1 MAEEE
6 QLILEVD
13 PNEIKYVS
21 IIGEGTTAVVH
32 LARFNGAT
40 VAVKEIRASAGS
52 NECDEGTLQAVEREI
67 GTLSQARHEN
77 IVGFIGITIAALPI
91 RLVLEYCAGG
101 SLFELLHN
109 GYDITLRWK
118 QRLKMLSDAASALD
132 YLHNFEP
139 PILHRD
145 LKSLNMMLLEQVT
158 NEFDKVVVKLGDF
171 GFARILE
178 EGAGGM
184 TRGVGT
190 KHWMAPEVIART
202 DYTEKADIFSFAMAA
217 FEVICRQVPFEV
229 LDPTSVAQAIS
240 RGERPEWPDPQ
251 DVMPNMPDGLL
262 SMVEACWAQSPGD
275 RPNTG
280 QIKREIEGLRQIVH
294 ESFRL

>member
-1 MAEEE
+1 MAEED

-13 PNEIKYVS
+13 PGEIKYLSV
-21 IIGEGTTAVVH
+21 IGEGTTAIVH
-32 LARFNGAT
+32 LARFNGAL
-40 VAVKEIRASAGS
+40 VAVKEIRASAECA
-52 NECDEGTLQAVEREI
+52 ECDEGTLQAVEREI
-67 GTLSQARHEN
+67 GTLSQVKHEN

-109 GYDITLRWK
+109 KYNITLRWK
-118 QRLKMLSDAASALD
+118 QRLKMLSDVASALD

-145 LKSLNMMLLEQVT
+145 LKSLNMMLLDQVT
-158 NEFDKVVVKLGDF
+158 NEFDNVVVKLGDF

-178 EGAGGM
+178 EKGM
-184 TRGVGT
+184 TGGVGT
-190 KHWMAPEVIART
+190 KHWMAPEVLAGT
-202 DYTEKADIFSFAMAA
+202 HYTEKADIFSFAMAA

-229 LDPTSVAQAIS
+229 LDPTSVAQAVK

-251 DVMPNMPDGLL
+251 DVMPNMPEGLL
-262 SMVEACWAQSPGD
+262 NMVESCWAQSPGD
-275 RPNTG
+275 RPNIG
-280 QIKREIEGLRQIVH
+280 QIKGEIERLRQIVQ
-294 ESFRL
+294 ESYRL

>member
-1 MAEEE
+1 MAGED

-13 PNEIKYVS
+13 PGEIKYLSV
-21 IIGEGTTAVVH
+21 IGEGTTAVVH
-32 LARFNGAT
+32 LAQFNGAR
-40 VAVKEIRASAGS
+40 VAVKEIRASAECA
-52 NECDEGTLQAVEREI
+52 ECDEGTLQAVEREI
-67 GTLSQARHEN
+67 GTLSQARHDN

-109 GYDITLRWK
+109 RYKITLRWK
-118 QRLKMLSDAASALD
+118 QRLKMLSDVAAALD

-158 NEFDKVVVKLGDF
+158 SEFDNVVVKLGDF

-178 EGAGGM
+178 ERSM

-275 RPNTG
+275 RPNIG
-280 QIKREIEGLRQIVH
+280 QIKGEIEGLRQIVQ

>member
-1 MAEEE
+1 MAEED

-13 PNEIKYVS
+13 PREIKYLSV
-21 IIGEGTTAVVH
+21 IGEGTTAVVH
-32 LARFNGAT
+32 LARFNGAQ
-40 VAVKEIRASAGS
+40 VAVKEIRASAECA
-52 NECDEGTLQAVEREI
+52 ECDEGTLQAVEREI
-67 GTLSQARHEN
+67 GTLSQVKHEN

-109 GYDITLRWK
+109 KYNITLRWK
-118 QRLKMLSDAASALD
+118 QRLKMLSDVASALD

-145 LKSLNMMLLEQVT
+145 LKSLNMMLLDQVT
-158 NEFDKVVVKLGDF
+158 NEFDNVVVKLGDF

-178 EGAGGM
+178 ERSM

-190 KHWMAPEVIART
+190 KHWMAPEVLAGT
-202 DYTEKADIFSFAMAA
+202 NYTEKADIFSFAMAA

-251 DVMPNMPDGLL
+251 DVMPNMPEGLL
-262 SMVEACWAQSPGD
+262 SMVESCWAQSPGD
-275 RPNTG
+275 RPNIG
-280 QIKREIEGLRQIVH
+280 QIKDDIERLRQIVQ
-294 ESFRL
+294 EAFRL